1 MISGKK
7 RHFVYNHFP
16 IRQVLATLNDLVPDS
31 IAFLVDDKDRLIGSV
46 TDGDMRRGFING
58 LDFNTPIEKFI
69 QSNPYRLKANE
80 LTPQNYK
87 RLKALRIKIVPIVN
101 EHNEIIDII
110 NIDKYRSLLPLEAVI
125 MAGGKGE
132 RLMPLTKNTPKP
144 MLKVGDKPIIEYTV
158 DRLIEFGV
166 KDIHISI
173 NYLGHMIR
181 DYFGDGSA
189 KGVTIKYIQ
198 EEKALGTIGSVA
210 LADGFK
216 RDELLIMNS
225 DLLTNVNYNDFY
237 EGFSSSGADMSVA
250 TVPHHV
256 DLPYAIMELDED
268 RVISLHEKPRY
279 TYFANAGIYMVKS
292 SLLEYI
298 PRDSFFNAT
307 DLMEIIIKEG
317 KRLVSY
323 PIWEYWLDIGRTMD
337 FQKAQEDVKHVK
349 F

>member
-1 MISGKK
+1 MIPGKK
-7 RHFVYNHFP
+7 RHFIYRHFS
-16 IRQVLATLNDLVPDS
+16 IREVLATLNDLVPDS
-31 IAFLVDDKDRLIGSV
+31 IAFLVDDQDRLIGSV

-58 LDFNTPIEKFI
+58 LDFNTSIEKFI
-69 QSNPYRLKANE
+69 QPDPHRLTVNE
-80 LTPQNYK
+80 STPQNYK

-101 EHNEIIDII
+101 ELNEIIDII
-110 NIDKYRSLLPLEAVI
+110 NIDKYKSLLPLEAII

-132 RLMPLTKNTPKP
+132 RLMPLTKDTPKP
-144 MLKVGDKPIIEYTV
+144 LLKVGEKPIIEHTV

-181 DYFGDGSA
+181 DYFGDGSD
-189 KGVTIKYIQ
+189 KGISIKYIQ

-210 LADGFK
+210 LADGFQ

-237 EGFSSSGADMSVA
+237 EEFSGSGADMSVA

-256 DLPYAIMELDED
+256 DLPYAIMELDEN

-279 TYFANAGIYMVKS
+279 TYFANAGIYMIKS
-292 SLLEYI
+292 GILDYI
-298 PRDSFFNAT
+298 PKNSFFNAT
-307 DLMEIIIKEG
+307 DLMETVIREG

-323 PIWEYWLDIGRTMD
+323 PIWEYWLDIGRSPD
-337 FQKAQEDVKHVK
+337 YQKAQEDIKHVK